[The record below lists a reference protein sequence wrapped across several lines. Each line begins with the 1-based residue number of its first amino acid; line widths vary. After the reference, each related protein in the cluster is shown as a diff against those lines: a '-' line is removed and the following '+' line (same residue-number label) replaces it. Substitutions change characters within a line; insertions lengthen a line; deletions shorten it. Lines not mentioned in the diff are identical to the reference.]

1 MTQQFHGPDT
11 AGQPDLRPAALGVA
25 AVLERIGDD
34 RLGAPTPCPDW
45 TVGRLIGHVAGLC
58 AAFRDAARKDL
69 GPTTDSDPAGA
80 LPPDPPARW
89 RSGLPDLLAG
99 MADAW
104 RSPLA
109 WEGRTRAGGVDLPA
123 GAAGCFALNE
133 LLVHG
138 WDLARATGQDYRP
151 DPAGLE
157 AALALLTPF
166 TAGSDG
172 SGPFGRPVPVPPSAP
187 PLDRL
192 VALTGRDP
200 GWRPPR

>member
-1 MTQQFHGPDT
+1 M
-11 AGQPDLRPAALGVA
+11 
-25 AVLERIGDD
+25 
-34 RLGAPTPCPDW
+34 
-45 TVGRLIGHVAGLC
+45 
-58 AAFRDAARKDL
+58 
-69 GPTTDSDPAGA
+69 
-80 LPPDPPARW
+80 
-89 RSGLPDLLAG
+89 AG